1 MIHQCTYCK
10 IIPVQ
15 AYLLD
20 LTPVEDPDLI
30 SSTSFGA
37 KSNLARPKLWHM
49 ALHSCE

>member
-1 MIHQCTYCK
+1 MIPEYIHYK